1 MSSPRR
7 RRPPYLARLLGHV
20 VARWYL
26 RRPDLAEAVA
36 IRYRSLRALL
46 VGLGNELSYRLGLP
60 RAAGLLSANLELTNA
75 CNLRCTFCPTG
86 NGLMRRPKGLMA
98 AEVFHAALAGAGP
111 LEFVLLFQWGESLL
125 HPRFLELAQA
135 ARAHGAR
142 TLLTTNATLL
152 DDQRTAAVLDAGI
165 DRVTVS
171 VDGDE
176 ATHEAV
182 RGVPLERTLAGL
194 RRLVAARDARGSST
208 AVDVSMVVSPETQ
221 AAAAGFRA
229 RFGGLLGGGP
239 GAPRLEVDR
248 VQAIP
253 LLTRGRRRT
262 RCREPW
268 RGGLVVLQDGR
279 VTVCCVDHDGE
290 LAVGDV
296 RKDRLQDL
304 WNGPALQQ
312 LRRDHASGRLP
323 ALCAGCTEYPADAA
337 APRFSTPEEA
347 STRAPHLEAAAAAAC
362 TPKPARAGAPR

>member
-1 MSSPRR
+1 MPPPRR
-7 RRPPYLARLLGHV
+7 RRPPFLARLIGQA

-36 IRYRSLRALL
+36 IRYRSVRALL
-46 VGLGNELSYRLGLP
+46 VGLGNELSYRLGLG

-86 NGLMRRPKGLMA
+86 NGRMRRPKGLMA

-125 HPRFLELAQA
+125 HPRFLELARA
-135 ARAHGAR
+135 ARRRGAR

-152 DDQRTAAVLDAGI
+152 DERRTEAVLDAGI

-176 ATHEAV
+176 RTHEAV
-182 RGVPLERTLAGL
+182 RGVSLERTLAGL
-194 RRLVAARDARGSST
+194 RRLVAARDARRSPM
-208 AVDVSMVVSPETQ
+208 AVDVSMVVSPETEG
-221 AAAAGFRA
+221 AAAGFRE
-229 RFGGLLGGGP
+229 RFGSASSAGGP
-239 GAPRLEVDR
+239 GAPPLEVDR

-279 VTVCCVDHDGE
+279 VTVCCVDHEGE
-290 LAVGDV
+290 LAIGDV
-296 RKDRLQDL
+296 TTDRLQDL
-304 WNGPALQQ
+304 WNGPALRR
-312 LRRDHASGRLP
+312 LRQDHVAGNLP
-323 ALCAGCTEYPADAA
+323 PLCAGCTEYPADAA
-337 APRFSTPEEA
+337 APRFSRPEEA
-347 STRAPHLEAAAAAAC
+347 SACAPHLADGAGKVPAAGC
-362 TPKPARAGAPR
+362 AGVRG